1 MLPLNFQN
9 VRYLILHC
17 SASYYGN
24 VKLITEWHT
33 APDRNY
39 DTIGYHHVITNGYR
53 DYEAWINKRP
63 DFHFDGAS
71 FSGRDLLYQGAHCKG
86 HNHESIGTCMIG
98 RRQFT
103 RKQFDAFVRIAEIYF
118 KSPDFPLLTGV
129 ECIRGHYEL
138 LQKGLWS
145 KTCPNIDMDVF
156 RKQVAK
162 SIQQGVSSD
171 NRRTGLSKRLT
182 FT

>member
-24 VKLITEWHT
+24 VELITEWHT

-39 DTIGYHHVITNGYR
+39 DTIGYHHVITNGYWN
-53 DYEAWINKRP
+53 YEAWVSKQP
-63 DFHFDGAS
+63 DFNLDGAG
-71 FSGRDLLYQGAHCKG
+71 FSGRDVMFQGAHCKG
-86 HNHESIGTCMIG
+86 HNAESIGICMIG
-98 RRQFT
+98 QRQFT
-103 RKQFDAFVRIAEIYF
+103 RAQFDAFTRTAEIYF
-118 KSPDFPLLTGV
+118 DSSDFPLLTGP
-129 ECIRGHYEL
+129 ECVRGHYEL
-138 LQKGLWS
+138 LQNGLYS
-145 KTCPNIDMDVF
+145 KTCPNIHMDMF
-156 RKQVAK
+156 RAQLAK